1 MNNFSF
7 TATLNN
13 LFTKLSVILKKI
25 IFGQYS
31 LLISFWIIYALG
43 TTILSIVVFSV
54 PNRFLLFLLP
64 LFICFSLVGVWN
76 SCKSYIEEKKKLK
89 KSILF
94 GIIARIWVLIIL
106 VFMIQGLILNY
117 DKLRMKGF
125 GKFESLIL
133 GVTKGATQDL
143 LNFFYYV
150 PVVTKTLIN

>member
-43 TTILSIVVFSV
+43 TTILSTFVFAV

-76 SCKSYIEEKKKLK
+76 SCKFYIEEKKKLK
-89 KSILF
+89 KSILL

-117 DKLRMKGF
+117 DKLKMKGL
-125 GKFESLIL
+125 GNFESLIL

-150 PVVTKTLIN
+150 PVVIKTLIN